1 MTAFIIV
8 LLVLYTMV
16 LGTLLTGFFK
26 LPLAKYHS
34 TNPALPFSIV
44 IVFRNEEQQ
53 IGDLL
58 RSLRA
63 LEYPRD
69 LFELLLVDDQSTDRS
84 AEVVTTA
91 LSVTDIQ
98 WGLLQN
104 ERRSGSPKKD
114 AISLAVKS
122 ARYPWILTTDA
133 DCVVPPGWLAGLAA
147 FIQSTQPRMI
157 CGPVG
162 LDAGPGLLGQFQ
174 LLEHLA
180 LQTTTMGAFG
190 LGRPVLCNGANLG
203 FLKADFVDLGGYSG
217 NDHLASGDDIFLMEK
232 FRREFPG
239 RVLFIKNPGVI
250 VKTQPSATW
259 RAMISQRIRWAAKSA
274 KQPNVYSRGI
284 GGIVLLTNLILA
296 FAIFFSLIVHQALPS
311 LIVFALLFKLLVD
324 LSFVIGAVLFFKAQI
339 KWGYVVPANLIY
351 PFVSSW
357 AGLRSIRGGYRWK
370 ERTFKR

>member
-1 MTAFIIV
+1 
-8 LLVLYTMV
+8 
-16 LGTLLTGFFK
+16 
-26 LPLAKYHS
+26 
-34 TNPALPFSIV
+34 
-44 IVFRNEEQQ
+44 
-53 IGDLL
+53 
-58 RSLRA
+58 
-63 LEYPRD
+63 
-69 LFELLLVDDQSTDRS
+69 
-84 AEVVTTA
+84 
-91 LSVTDIQ
+91 
-98 WGLLQN
+98 
-104 ERRSGSPKKD
+104 
-114 AISLAVKS
+114 
-122 ARYPWILTTDA
+122 
-133 DCVVPPGWLAGLAA
+133 
-147 FIQSTQPRMI
+147 
-157 CGPVG
+157 
-162 LDAGPGLLGQFQ
+162 
-174 LLEHLA
+174 
-180 LQTTTMGAFG
+180 
-190 LGRPVLCNGANLG
+190 VLCNGANLG

-239 RVLFIKNPGVI
+239 RVLFIKNPDVI
-250 VKTQPSATW
+250 VKTKPSATW

-311 LIVFALLFKLLVD
+311 MIVFALLFKLLMD